1 MLNNFNKNI
10 KKIIEYFPEKISIF
24 TSKSVIYIGLAVYWG
39 VIIAGTILQ
48 IN

>member
-1 MLNNFNKNI
+1 MLNNSNKNI
-10 KKIIEYFPEKISIF
+10 KKIIKLFPEKISIIS
-24 TSKSVIYIGLAVYWG
+24 SKSVIYIGLAVYWG